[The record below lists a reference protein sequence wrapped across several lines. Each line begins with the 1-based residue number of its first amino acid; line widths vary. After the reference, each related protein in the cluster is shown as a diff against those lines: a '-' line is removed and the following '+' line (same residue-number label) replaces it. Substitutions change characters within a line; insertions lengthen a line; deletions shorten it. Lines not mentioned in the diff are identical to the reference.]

1 MKIATVKYMEISV
14 IKMMAEFRKLSK
26 KMTKD
31 KIWRKLLH
39 ESHHGAS
46 AAALKC
52 TSTFLHAEFND
63 ADDGCLTQFPP

>member
-31 KIWRKLLH
+31 KIWRKLNRV
-39 ESHHGAS
+39 EIP
-46 AAALKC
+46 KPK
-52 TSTFLHAEFND
+52 T
-63 ADDGCLTQFPP
+63 